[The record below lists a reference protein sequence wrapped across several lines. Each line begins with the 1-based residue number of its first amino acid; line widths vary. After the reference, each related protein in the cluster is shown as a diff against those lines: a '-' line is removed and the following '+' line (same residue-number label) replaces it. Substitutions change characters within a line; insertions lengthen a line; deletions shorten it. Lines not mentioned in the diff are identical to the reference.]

1 MQKYSMGN
9 NRHPN
14 VFFGMRAPELVKS
27 TTSIGNHTKSVT
39 LNPLF
44 LRNKTI
50 LASVN
55 GPAPQFQK
63 TNLLVRHMKHLKKFN
78 SLI

>member
-1 MQKYSMGN
+1 MGN

-14 VFFGMRAPELVKS
+14 VFCGMRAPQLVKS
-27 TTSIGNHTKSVT
+27 TTSIGNQTKSVT

-50 LASVN
+50 LVSFN

-63 TNLLVRHMKHLKKFN
+63 INPLVRHMKH
-78 SLI
+78 